1 MRKRLIMPEILV
13 ALLLPALVML
23 LSACGAQESQ
33 LPPPA
38 EMFAAIQAEVE
49 LPEMIDTTETDL
61 EPLIGIE
68 MDDCQSAVCY
78 RLKDGIAPDEIIIVQ
93 AKDNDAAKKILTLLE
108 NRLEYKRKSAQ
119 LYLTE
124 NQPMLQAGTVR
135 QDGLTVSLIV
145 SEKSEEVVRVFEALS
160 KNYTF
165 S

>member
-1 MRKRLIMPEILV
+1 MQKRLIIPEALV
-13 ALLLPALVML
+13 ALLSALVML
-23 LSACGAQESQ
+23 LSACVAQDSN

-38 EMFAAIQAEVE
+38 ELFAAIQAEVE
-49 LPEMIDTTETDL
+49 LPEMIDTADTDL

-68 MDDCQSAVCY
+68 MDDCQSAVYY

-93 AKDNDAAKKILTLLE
+93 AKDNDAAKKIQTLLE
-108 NRLEYKRKSAQ
+108 NRLEYLRKSAQ

-145 SEKSEEVVRVFEALS
+145 SEKAEEVARVFENLS
-160 KNYTF
+160 KN
-165 S
+165 